1 MDRFLY
7 DNGHCHERVNEL
19 FHMKT
24 KVCLKHF
31 VNDSSLIKDPVL
43 IQFYSVLARMCL
55 IFLVLVINK
64 GLSKAEIFSEIL
76 TNLSKRKN

>member
-1 MDRFLY
+1 MNWFLY

-31 VNDSSLIKDPVL
+31 VNDSRLIKDPLL
-43 IQFYSVLARMCL
+43 IHSFIQY
-55 IFLVLVINK
+55 
-64 GLSKAEIFSEIL
+64 
-76 TNLSKRKN
+76 